1 METVI
6 LARSK
11 SSGRKLFWK
20 TELDV
25 ELLTT
30 TMTTTTMTSFFIK
43 WAITGLFFFY
53 FRLFN
58 TGDNMLTHF
67 L

>member
-25 ELLTT
+25 ELL
-30 TMTTTTMTSFFIK
+30 TTTMTSFFIK